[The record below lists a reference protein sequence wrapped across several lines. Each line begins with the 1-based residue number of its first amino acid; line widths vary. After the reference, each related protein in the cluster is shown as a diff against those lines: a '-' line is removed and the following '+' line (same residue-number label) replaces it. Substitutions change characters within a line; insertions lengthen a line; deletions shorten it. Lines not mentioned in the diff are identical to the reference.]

1 MKSVLFELEHART
14 RLEYY
19 DRLRATALAVLHTSG
34 SRAKTTPHDKWV
46 EIYSERVAKLDRQA
60 TKLGMKTQLGKPG
73 AATALRA

>member
-19 DRLRATALAVLHTSG
+19 DRLRAAALAALQASG

-60 TKLGMKTQLGKPG
+60 TKLGLKTAVGKSS
-73 AATALRA
+73 AAALRA